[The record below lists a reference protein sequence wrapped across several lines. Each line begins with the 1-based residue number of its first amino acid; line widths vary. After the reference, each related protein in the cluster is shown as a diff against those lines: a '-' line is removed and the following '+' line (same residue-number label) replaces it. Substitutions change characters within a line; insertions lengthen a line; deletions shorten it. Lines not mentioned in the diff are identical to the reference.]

1 MNNQDEKKIEYNP
14 DFWKIGKRSRKNT
27 TRSNDTRKPK
37 AEPTESPQ
45 ETQFS
50 NQLSHLTNLMNMN
63 TVDNPSW
70 GNLKNGKLPT
80 YREYI
85 NNNNQS
91 KPTTPEN
98 LTE

>member
-14 DFWKIGKRSRKNT
+14 DFWTIGKRSRKNT

-63 TVDNPSW
+63 TVDNLVGESE
-70 GNLKNGKLPT
+70 K
-80 YREYI
+80 R
-85 NNNNQS
+85 
-91 KPTTPEN
+91 
-98 LTE
+98 